1 MILMSLF
8 DKDLALKQAGG
19 NPELAKELFE
29 MLLKDLPI
37 SQQAMNTA
45 HNTQDKEAFWNATHK
60 IHGGTAYC
68 GVPDLKIACKALED
82 EIKKAYPSES
92 TNKELDNLNTEIT
105 LLLDAAEELIAT
117 L

>member
-19 NPELAKELFE
+19 NPDLAKELFE

-37 SQQAMNTA
+37 SQQSMNIA
-45 HNTQDKEAFWNATHK
+45 NSTQDKEAFWNATHK

-68 GVPDLKIACKALED
+68 GVPDLKTACKSLED

-92 TNKELDNLNTEIT
+92 TNKALDNLNNEIT
-105 LLLDAAEELIAT
+105 LLLEAAEEIITT